1 MDEKIKEIIVE
12 CIKLKSTDLSY
23 VRIESII
30 KDVINY
36 KIKNNIEYYIDESGL
51 EGRNIEY
58 NLIDISNKEFIREVI
73 INKRKID
80 DRINDITTIK
90 QYNEYNHQKN
100 MFVFELLYE
109 LNLLYIQYNK
119 FENLTFSLNYK
130 FDTDKYET
138 YIEKYSAL
146 QYTKEEMLDI
156 IASANFKTSE
166 MFDYIEQVNDC
177 YNKYLN
183 SEKEVHISILKKNLD
198 NFYSK
203 FKSKDESIDDFL
215 YRIEKTVDIKIS
227 NIDSSRD
234 GSESKA
240 ILYDS
245 QLKEIIDYIKQE
257 FQTDYINVDDVISV
271 IEVEDE
277 AQKVYDSL
285 DKEINKILSASKK
298 DFTSS
303 REDLPLLVKQII
315 DERNEDIINLEKID
329 PEKSVYEYLIEN
341 YPDVV
346 KVISSKMNPLQ
357 FYDKINN
364 LPEEIDNYLKNEFLI
379 EYKNFISDIK
389 QIGAKKQEELEV
401 ELSNLEEKYT
411 YGIYYKYI
419 HMSEKEKEALI
430 TYSDAELCN
439 NIVEILKQ
447 KRELAKINIHC
458 NKYYATFF
466 KYLLKREENLSQNNV
481 EIVDRLN
488 KNDNKCKEVYD
499 KYFKSDDISKSLNS
513 ITNKDIETIYS
524 SVNGIRT
531 DFQKISDIIQKDYNK
546 YIIKCGMTLLDLIN
560 FEDFEKVKD
569 VLSLPTI
576 VKIVEEFVGVGL
588 YQLYSYKDKELNAV
602 QSMYNEYKFSLD
614 IITEILKYIN
624 LKYKLIEFNYKQQ
637 VASVNIKANIPNTLG
652 LYNAILKIDKYNK
665 KMIYANRDRSEILK
679 SQILNY
685 NKREDLIFSKLNSAQ
700 KKTGEFA
707 FK

>member
-51 EGRNIEY
+51 EGRNVEY
-58 NLIDISNKEFIREVI
+58 NLIDISDKEFIREVI

-146 QYTKEEMLDI
+146 QCTKEEMLDI
-156 IASANFKTSE
+156 IASANFQTSE

-198 NFYSK
+198 DFYSR

-303 REDLPLLVKQII
+303 REDIPLLVKQII
-315 DERNEDIINLEKID
+315 DERNDDIINLEKID

-419 HMSEKEKEALI
+419 HMSEKEKETLI

-546 YIIKCGMTLLDLIN
+546 YIIKCGMALLDLIN

-569 VLSLPTI
+569 FLSLPTI
-576 VKIVEEFVGVGL
+576 VKIVEDFVGIGL

-602 QSMYNEYKFSLD
+602 QSMYNEYKFSID

>member
-156 IASANFKTSE
+156 IASANFQTSE

-303 REDLPLLVKQII
+303 REDIPLLVKQII
-315 DERNEDIINLEKID
+315 DERNDDIINLKKID
-329 PEKSVYEYLIEN
+329 P
-341 YPDVV
+341 
-346 KVISSKMNPLQ
+346 
-357 FYDKINN
+357 
-364 LPEEIDNYLKNEFLI
+364 
-379 EYKNFISDIK
+379 
-389 QIGAKKQEELEV
+389 
-401 ELSNLEEKYT
+401 
-411 YGIYYKYI
+411 
-419 HMSEKEKEALI
+419 
-430 TYSDAELCN
+430 
-439 NIVEILKQ
+439 
-447 KRELAKINIHC
+447 
-458 NKYYATFF
+458 
-466 KYLLKREENLSQNNV
+466 
-481 EIVDRLN
+481 
-488 KNDNKCKEVYD
+488 
-499 KYFKSDDISKSLNS
+499 
-513 ITNKDIETIYS
+513 
-524 SVNGIRT
+524 
-531 DFQKISDIIQKDYNK
+531 
-546 YIIKCGMTLLDLIN
+546 
-560 FEDFEKVKD
+560 
-569 VLSLPTI
+569 
-576 VKIVEEFVGVGL
+576 
-588 YQLYSYKDKELNAV
+588 
-602 QSMYNEYKFSLD
+602 
-614 IITEILKYIN
+614 
-624 LKYKLIEFNYKQQ
+624 
-637 VASVNIKANIPNTLG
+637 
-652 LYNAILKIDKYNK
+652 
-665 KMIYANRDRSEILK
+665 
-679 SQILNY
+679 
-685 NKREDLIFSKLNSAQ
+685 
-700 KKTGEFA
+700 
-707 FK
+707 